1 MTKRKKLKN
10 IKLDELS
17 LVNAGANQFSR
28 ITIIKSADLLLD
40 PSQFEN
46 KRQWLVVKAMLDD
59 FKE

>member
-1 MTKRKKLKN
+1 MTKRKKLRN

-17 LVNAGANQFSR
+17 LVDRGANQYSR
-28 ITIIKSADLLLD
+28 IAITKRADLFLD

-46 KRQWLVVKAMLDD
+46 NRQWLVAKAMLDD